1 MFRRRFSR
9 TPAPL
14 ALSRRSSGSPE
25 AALRPA
31 MLAAHLCMIGPVLG
45 ALAWPAQG
53 WAQPAEAGQ
62 VRSYDIPAGSLNAV
76 LNRFAEEAGV
86 LLSAPGNLTAGKTS
100 AGLRGD
106 YGVQA
111 GLAALLAGKGLE
123 AVRQSNGA
131 YALRTVPAPASG
143 AAPVLPAVTVTAAGV
158 SGEPP
163 VAYAGGQVAR
173 GGRLGLL
180 GNRDVMDT
188 PFNATSY
195 TAELMENQQAITV
208 ADVLANDPSVRTV
221 SYGLTNAAAGGEIFM
236 IRGLSVQDSILFDGL
251 PGIISSRAGA
261 AELVDRVEILKGPN
275 ALLNGMAV
283 GAGGAVGGA
292 INLVPKHAEDK
303 PLTRLTTTYMSD
315 GNVGGHL
322 DVGRR
327 FGEDNQWGIRFNG
340 LYRDG
345 ATATA
350 GQSVE
355 FGAAVIGLDYRGA
368 TLRASLDAGHQTMN
382 NEAPQGAAGFG
393 VDDGVPIPRPPQA
406 RRQIAQDWEY
416 SRSRSNYL
424 LAKAEY
430 DVAPDWTLYGA
441 FGGSRTQSRYLS
453 TDLFITDAAGNAQA
467 TVYYWPNWV
476 ENRVAQAG
484 VRGAFDTGAFR
495 HQVNLN
501 ATYLTSDTGYTN
513 AYYGFSQFNT
523 NIYHPVTVE
532 RPSTA
537 GFASNPPQTNSLQL
551 PSVALSDT
559 ISWLD
564 ERVSITLGARYQRVK
579 NVGTDTGIGVASATY
594 DKQAITPAL
603 AAVFKPLP
611 DLSIYG
617 NYIEGLIQ
625 GDTAPM
631 GTTNAGQMFAP
642 IKVKQREVGAK
653 YDFGRFTTTVSLFQ
667 IEKPSGLA
675 IANGDGTSTYR
686 VGMEQRNRGV
696 ELNVFGEATRGLRL
710 LGGVAYIDP
719 RLTKT
724 EGGAYDGKRAPN
736 VSRWQLNLGG
746 EYDLSALPGLTLT
759 ARMTSTSEQYLD
771 QANTRSIPGWTRWD
785 FGARYATRA
794 WDRPLVLRA
803 GINNAFGRNYWSGS
817 SSNWLYL
824 GQPRTVTLSATMD
837 F

>member
-143 AAPVLPAVTVTAAGV
+143 TAPVLPAVTVTAAGV

-746 EYDLSALPGLTLT
+746 EYDLPALPGLTLT

>member
-158 SGEPP
+158 SGERP

-467 TVYYWPNWV
+467 TAYYWPNWV

-746 EYDLSALPGLTLT
+746 EYDLPALPGLTLT

>member
-696 ELNVFGEATRGLRL
+696 ELNVFGEAARGLRL

-746 EYDLSALPGLTLT
+746 EYDLPALPGLTLT

>member
-9 TPAPL
+9 TSAPL

-131 YALRTVPAPASG
+131 YALRAVPAPASG

-467 TVYYWPNWV
+467 TAYYWPNWV

-484 VRGAFDTGAFR
+484 VRGAFNTGAFS

-724 EGGAYDGKRAPN
+724 EGGADDGKRAPN

-746 EYDLSALPGLTLT
+746 EYDLPALPGLTLT

>member
-1 MFRRRFSR
+1 M
-9 TPAPL
+9 
-14 ALSRRSSGSPE
+14 
-25 AALRPA
+25 
-31 MLAAHLCMIGPVLG
+31 
-45 ALAWPAQG
+45 
-53 WAQPAEAGQ
+53 
-62 VRSYDIPAGSLNAV
+62 
-76 LNRFAEEAGV
+76 
-86 LLSAPGNLTAGKTS
+86 
-100 AGLRGD
+100 
-106 YGVQA
+106 
-111 GLAALLAGKGLE
+111 
-123 AVRQSNGA
+123 
-131 YALRTVPAPASG
+131 
-143 AAPVLPAVTVTAAGV
+143 
-158 SGEPP
+158 
-163 VAYAGGQVAR
+163 
-173 GGRLGLL
+173 
-180 GNRDVMDT
+180 
-188 PFNATSY
+188 
-195 TAELMENQQAITV
+195 
-208 ADVLANDPSVRTV
+208 
-221 SYGLTNAAAGGEIFM
+221 
-236 IRGLSVQDSILFDGL
+236 
-251 PGIISSRAGA
+251 
-261 AELVDRVEILKGPN
+261 
-275 ALLNGMAV
+275 
-283 GAGGAVGGA
+283 
-292 INLVPKHAEDK
+292 
-303 PLTRLTTTYMSD
+303 
-315 GNVGGHL
+315 
-322 DVGRR
+322 
-327 FGEDNQWGIRFNG
+327 
-340 LYRDG
+340 
-345 ATATA
+345 
-350 GQSVE
+350 
-355 FGAAVIGLDYRGA
+355 
-368 TLRASLDAGHQTMN
+368 
-382 NEAPQGAAGFG
+382 
-393 VDDGVPIPRPPQA
+393 
-406 RRQIAQDWEY
+406 
-416 SRSRSNYL
+416 
-424 LAKAEY
+424 
-430 DVAPDWTLYGA
+430 
-441 FGGSRTQSRYLS
+441 
-453 TDLFITDAAGNAQA
+453 
-467 TVYYWPNWV
+467 
-476 ENRVAQAG
+476 
-484 VRGAFDTGAFR
+484 RGAFDTGAFR

-625 GDTAPM
+625 GETAPM

-642 IKVKQREVGAK
+642 IKVKQREVDAK

-746 EYDLSALPGLTLT
+746 EYDLPALPGLTLT

>member
-14 ALSRRSSGSPE
+14 AQSRLSSGSPE

-31 MLAAHLCMIGPVLG
+31 VLAAHLCMIGPALG

-292 INLVPKHAEDK
+292 INLVPKHAEEK

>member
-14 ALSRRSSGSPE
+14 AQSRLSSGSPE

-31 MLAAHLCMIGPVLG
+31 VLAAHLCMIGPVLG

-292 INLVPKHAEDK
+292 INLVPKHAEEK

-746 EYDLSALPGLTLT
+746 EYDLPALPGLTLT